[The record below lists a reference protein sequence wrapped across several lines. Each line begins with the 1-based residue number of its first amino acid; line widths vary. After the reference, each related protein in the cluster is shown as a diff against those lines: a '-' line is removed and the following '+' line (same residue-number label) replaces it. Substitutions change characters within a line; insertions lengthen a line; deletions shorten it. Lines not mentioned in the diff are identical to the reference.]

1 MELNERR
8 EINEKLDL
16 ILSRLDATNKW
27 QEQADGRFEQ
37 IDKRFEQIDKRF
49 GQIDK
54 RFERIDNRFERLEKK
69 VDGIDRRLINVELT
83 IENELRPNIQILAEG
98 QSVIMRKLDELTKVR
113 DEHDYTKIRLDVLE
127 SRVNRLEEKV
137 S

>member
-1 MELNERR
+1 MELNEKR

-37 IDKRFEQIDKRF
+37 INGRFEQIDKRF
-49 GQIDK
+49 EQ
-54 RFERIDNRFERLEKK
+54 IDNRFDGLEKK
-69 VDGIDRRLINVELT
+69 VDGIDWRLINVELT

>member
-1 MELNERR
+1 MELNEKN

-16 ILSRLDATNKW
+16 ILFRLDAMKNW

-37 IDKRFEQIDKRF
+37 ID
-49 GQIDK
+49 
-54 RFERIDNRFERLEKK
+54 NRFERLEEK

-98 QSVIMRKLDELTKVR
+98 QSIIMRKLDELTKVR
-113 DEHDYTKIRLDVLE
+113 DEHDYTGIRLDVLE

>member
-37 IDKRFEQIDKRF
+37 IDKRF
-49 GQIDK
+49 GQ
-54 RFERIDNRFERLEKK
+54 IDNRFERLEKK

>member
-37 IDKRFEQIDKRF
+37 INGRFEQIDKRF
-49 GQIDK
+49 EQ
-54 RFERIDNRFERLEKK
+54 IDNRFDGLEKK

>member
-1 MELNERR
+1 MELNEKR

-37 IDKRFEQIDKRF
+37 INGRFEQIDKRF
-49 GQIDK
+49 EQ
-54 RFERIDNRFERLEKK
+54 IDNRFDGLEKK

>member
-37 IDKRFEQIDKRF
+37 IDRRFEQ
-49 GQIDK
+49 
-54 RFERIDNRFERLEKK
+54 IDNRFERLEKK

-98 QSVIMRKLDELTKVR
+98 QSVIMRKLDELTRVR

>member
-1 MELNERR
+1 MELNEKR

-16 ILSRLDATNKW
+16 ILFRLNEMNKW

-37 IDKRFEQIDKRF
+37 IDGRFEQIDRRLDS
-49 GQIDK
+49 ID
-54 RFERIDNRFERLEKK
+54 
-69 VDGIDRRLINVELT
+69 GRLINVELT

-98 QSVIMRKLDELTKVR
+98 QSIIMRKLDELTKVR

>member
-1 MELNERR
+1 MELNEKN

-16 ILSRLDATNKW
+16 ILFRLDAMKNW

-37 IDKRFEQIDKRF
+37 ID
-49 GQIDK
+49 
-54 RFERIDNRFERLEKK
+54 NRFERLEEK

-83 IENELRPNIQILAEG
+83 IENELRPNIQIVAEG
-98 QSVIMRKLDELTKVR
+98 QSIIMRKLDELTKVR

>member
-1 MELNERR
+1 MELNEKR

-16 ILSRLDATNKW
+16 ILFRLNEMNKW

-37 IDKRFEQIDKRF
+37 IDRRLDSID
-49 GQIDK
+49 G
-54 RFERIDNRFERLEKK
+54 
-69 VDGIDRRLINVELT
+69 RLINVELT

-98 QSVIMRKLDELTKVR
+98 QSIIMRKLDELTKVR
-113 DEHDYTKIRLDVLE
+113 DEHDYTRIRLDVLE

>member
-37 IDKRFEQIDKRF
+37 IDKRFEQ
-49 GQIDK
+49 
-54 RFERIDNRFERLEKK
+54 IDNRFERLEKK

>member
-37 IDKRFEQIDKRF
+37 IDKRF
-49 GQIDK
+49 GQ
-54 RFERIDNRFERLEKK
+54 IDNRFERLEKK

-98 QSVIMRKLDELTKVR
+98 QSVIMRKLDELTRVR

>member
-37 IDKRFEQIDKRF
+37 IDKRFEQ
-49 GQIDK
+49 
-54 RFERIDNRFERLEKK
+54 IDNRFERLEKK

-98 QSVIMRKLDELTKVR
+98 QSVIMRKLDELTRVR

>member
-37 IDKRFEQIDKRF
+37 IDKRFEQID
-49 GQIDK
+49 
-54 RFERIDNRFERLEKK
+54 NRFERFEKK

-98 QSVIMRKLDELTKVR
+98 QSVIMRKLDELTRVR

>member
-16 ILSRLDATNKW
+16 ILFRLDATNKW

-37 IDKRFEQIDKRF
+37 IDKRF
-49 GQIDK
+49 GQ
-54 RFERIDNRFERLEKK
+54 IDNRFERLEKK

-98 QSVIMRKLDELTKVR
+98 QSVIMRKLDELTRVR

>member
-1 MELNERR
+1 MELNEKN

-16 ILSRLDATNKW
+16 ILFRLDAMKNW
-27 QEQADGRFEQ
+27 QEQTDGRFEQ
-37 IDKRFEQIDKRF
+37 IDNRFEQ
-49 GQIDK
+49 
-54 RFERIDNRFERLEKK
+54 IDNRFERLEEK
-69 VDGIDRRLINVELT
+69 VNGIDRRLINVELT

-98 QSVIMRKLDELTKVR
+98 QSIIMRKLDELTKVR
-113 DEHDYTKIRLDVLE
+113 DEHDYTRIRLDVLE

>member
-1 MELNERR
+1 MELNEKR

-16 ILSRLDATNKW
+16 ILFRLDATNKW

-37 IDKRFEQIDKRF
+37 INGRFEQIDKRF
-49 GQIDK
+49 EQ
-54 RFERIDNRFERLEKK
+54 IDNRFDGLEKK

>member
-1 MELNERR
+1 MKLNEKR

-16 ILSRLDATNKW
+16 ILFRLNEMNKW

-37 IDKRFEQIDKRF
+37 IDGRFEQIDERF
-49 GQIDK
+49 EQIDG
-54 RFERIDNRFERLEKK
+54 RFEQ
-69 VDGIDRRLINVELT
+69 IDRRLDSIDGRLINVELT

-98 QSVIMRKLDELTKVR
+98 QSIIMRKLDELTKVR
-113 DEHDYTKIRLDVLE
+113 DEHDYTKIRVDVLE

>member
-16 ILSRLDATNKW
+16 ILCRLDAMNNW

-37 IDKRFEQIDKRF
+37 IDKRFEQ
-49 GQIDK
+49 
-54 RFERIDNRFERLEKK
+54 IDNRFERLEKK

-98 QSVIMRKLDELTKVR
+98 QSIIMRKLDELTRVR